1 MLRRSSEPLGPG
13 RSLGSLIEDLLG
25 QLGHFIDQKLNLLRL
40 ELEHDLGLLV
50 RYVVILV
57 IGGAIAALGLVLVA
71 VALALWV
78 AGLLGS
84 GPAGFGLTGIAFLG
98 LGAIVVAVRGRRG
111 IDPSR
116 RHALQRTTGELRK
129 DAQWLSSGR

>member
-1 MLRRSSEPLGPG
+1 MLRPSSEPLGPG
-13 RSLGSLIEDLLG
+13 RSLGSLIEDLFG
-25 QLGHFIDQKLNLLRL
+25 QLGRFLDRKLNLLRL
-40 ELEHDLGLLV
+40 ELEHDLSLLV
-50 RYVVILV
+50 RYVVILAV
-57 IGGAIAALGLVLVA
+57 GGAIAALGVVLLA
-71 VALALWV
+71 IALALLV

-84 GPAGFGLTGIAFLG
+84 GPAGFGLTGIAFLT
-98 LGAIVVAVRGRRG
+98 LGAIVVAVRVRRG